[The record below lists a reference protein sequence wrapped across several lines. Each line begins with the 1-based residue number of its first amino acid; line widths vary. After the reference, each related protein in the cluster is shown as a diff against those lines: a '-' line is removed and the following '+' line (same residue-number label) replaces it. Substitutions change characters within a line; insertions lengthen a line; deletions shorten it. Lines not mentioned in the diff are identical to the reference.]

1 MECIYKIFIE
11 ASYGF
16 YRSISYFE
24 EVLSELSFQ
33 WLFVIVFVVRIL
45 EFLFDEPQLHDHPP
59 QKLSVVLY
67 KRWLRFCQWSV
78 FTRFLLKPHMDFI

>member
-16 YRSISYFE
+16 YRSLSHFE
-24 EVLSELSFQ
+24 EVLCELSFQ

-45 EFLFDEPQLHDHPP
+45 EFLFDELQLHDQPP
-59 QKLSVVLY
+59 
-67 KRWLRFCQWSV
+67 
-78 FTRFLLKPHMDFI
+78 